1 MAPLSPRGGGNGGLW
16 AWLVWRN
23 QFSGLR
29 RRIPAGRADGCNPY
43 YVTPNNGRGAVGW
56 LSCRGAKVGYDL
68 MRRQQSMPT
77 ICRSRPSDFSYLA
90 KMFLPKL
97 YFVPTVTRTVLRPP
111 LSKLENT
118 S

>member
-1 MAPLSPRGGGNGGLW
+1 MALAGL
-16 AWLVWRN
+16 A
-23 QFSGLR
+23 QPFLR
-29 RRIPAGRADGCNPY
+29 AAQPTPAGRADGCNPY
-43 YVTPNNGRGAVGW
+43 YVDPQPWARRGGLALLQGTKGGCDWV
-56 LSCRGAKVGYDL
+56 
-68 MRRQQSMPT
+68 RRQQSMHT
-77 ICRSRPSDFSYLA
+77 ICRSRPSGFSYLA